1 MKKYVYKIIPMVM
14 TFIIVINLHSVY
26 AAGKKT
32 SSSSDV
38 DFWGAATKWFNNV
51 NTNDY
56 NENTSYIIDEFST
69 MIRLIGSAVITCVT
83 IFLGVKY
90 IFGSVE
96 SKTDV
101 KESLV
106 TLLVV
111 CVFFFGWSSIS
122 NLLFPGNQFIFVKDT
137 DTSYASIV
145 GRIFETITY
154 ILQFAV
160 LIAVIYVGVKYIFA
174 GANGKADLK
183 AKAPIFFIGII
194 LAFCSTTV
202 LTYISD
208 LINNTLM

>member
-1 MKKYVYKIIPMVM
+1 MKKYVYRIIPAIVIF
-14 TFIIVINLHSVY
+14 FIIGNVY
-26 AAGKKT
+26 AA
-32 SSSSDV
+32 SSD
-38 DFWGAATKWFNNV
+38 DFWGAATKWFSDV

-56 NENTSYIIDEFST
+56 NENTSYIVDEFTS
-69 MIRLIGSAVITCVT
+69 MIRTIGTAVITCVT

-96 SKTDV
+96 AKTDV
-101 KESLV
+101 KEGLV
-106 TLLVV
+106 TLFVV
-111 CVFFFGWSSIS
+111 CIFFFGWSSIS
-122 NLLFPGNQFIFVKDT
+122 NLLFPGNRFIFIKDS
-137 DTSYASIV
+137 DTSYTSIV
-145 GRIFETITY
+145 GRIFETVTY